1 MSAALLA
8 LDAAETAA
16 MDADLAWRNARRDY
30 IARYGRGRGGPIST
44 VRDSAAANV
53 YRLAVEAETTAAAY
67 REARSAVSLE
77 AKS

>member
-16 MDADLAWRNARRDY
+16 MDTDIAWRNARHDY
-30 IARYGRGRGGPIST
+30 ISRYGRGRGGPIST
-44 VRDSAAANV
+44 ARDSAAANV
-53 YRLAVEAETTAAAY
+53 YRLAIEAETTATAY
-67 REARSAVSLE
+67 RELLSAIALE